1 MDYQIDLNQCYKT
14 INNIGSTSYQ
24 NICDGSVETV
34 AWGTGDWLSNG
45 MGILLIAITTS
56 LIVAVVYLI
65 YKAVKEQY

>member
-14 INNIGSTSYQ
+14 INNIGSTTYQ